1 MDFNSTFGFIDIIVI
16 CVGFY
21 GFYSWHMLVKEHEI
35 KKTLLIGG
43 DTTPQQ
49 CTDIEGF
56 AGFMGNKLLVLSAA
70 LLIYGS
76 FSAYNS
82 FIASVGSSI
91 WFAMAAFLAVLI
103 WYCVQLRKAAA
114 LYFNEK
120 GKNGKSIK
128 EKALKK

>member
-1 MDFNSTFGFIDIIVI
+1 MDFNSSFGFIDIIVI
-16 CVGFY
+16 CAGVY
-21 GFYSWHMLVKEHEI
+21 GFYSWYKLVKEHEI
-35 KKTLLIGG
+35 KKTFLIGG

-56 AGFMGNKLLVLSAA
+56 AGFMGNRLLFLSAA
-70 LLIYGS
+70 MVVFGS

-82 FIASVGSSI
+82 FVADVGPSI
-91 WFAMAAFLAVLI
+91 WFAMAAFLTIIV
-103 WYCVQLRKAAA
+103 WYCVQLRKAAT

>member
-1 MDFNSTFGFIDIIVI
+1 MDFNSSFGFIDIFVV
-16 CVGFY
+16 CAGFY
-21 GFYSWHMLVKEHEI
+21 GFYSWYKLVKEHEI
-35 KKTLLIGG
+35 KKTFLIGG
-43 DTTPQQ
+43 NSTPQQ

-56 AGFMGNKLLVLSAA
+56 AEFMGNKLLILSAA
-70 LLIYGS
+70 MVVFGS

-82 FIASVGSSI
+82 FVADVGPSI
-91 WFAMAAFLAVLI
+91 WFGMAAFLVI
-103 WYCVQLRKAAA
+103 IVWYCVQLRKAAT